1 MQHGDGITNG
11 EEQTY
16 ERVQGI
22 IVHYD
27 SGDIT
32 DFGGI
37 LLAVGFG
44 GKIQKII
51 WTKAIQKYLFC
62 GHLKTVFL
70 SSLKGGHR
78 MGMAS
83 TSCQSGTEDWVR
95 DKKWRG

>member
-1 MQHGDGITNG
+1 MEKNRHTR
-11 EEQTY
+11 EFKVSSYT
-16 ERVQGI
+16 
-22 IVHYD
+22 D

-62 GHLKTVFL
+62 GLLKTVFFIVVKRRSQDGNGKHVL
-70 SSLKGGHR
+70 SI
-78 MGMAS
+78 
-83 TSCQSGTEDWVR
+83 R
-95 DKKWRG
+95 DGRLGER